1 MTVTVTVPDGLEYVA
16 ASLLSTVFVLV
27 GHSINVSKWRKRS
40 GIKYPQLYAEKA
52 EVEASRDA
60 LIFNCAQRAHA
71 NTLENLPMIYATTL
85 ITAVK
90 YPIVAAAAC
99 GAWSLSRIFY
109 TRGYLSGD
117 PKKRT
122 GAGYTLGTAGF
133 FTLLLTSI
141 YTVGQAIFPRH

>member
-117 PKKRT
+117 PKKVSHIQHKNKLINVVFYSERV
-122 GAGYTLGTAGF
+122 LGT
-133 FTLLLTSI
+133 
-141 YTVGQAIFPRH
+141 H